1 MAAQNGRYKSMAE
14 RASDGVNDFVDGQ
27 VTSLGMDIASAIGGL
42 VDNGQGS
49 SQAAAQRLSQMQ
61 EQQKQ
66 AREQRRAQKID
77 SANQRANTLITAK
90 QQNYDRRMQA
100 EQRLAMFAAQG
111 REANPMIAADV
122 LDFD

>member
-1 MAAQNGRYKSMAE
+1 MAAQNGRYKGLAE
-14 RASDGVNDFVDGQ
+14 RASDGINDFVDGQ

-66 AREQRRAQKID
+66 AREQRRAQKTD
-77 SANQRANTLITAK
+77 TKNQRAKTFVDAK
-90 QQNYDRRMQA
+90 QRSYDREMQVKA
-100 EQRLAMFAAQG
+100 RLAMFGAG
-111 REANPMIAADV
+111 HGNSMVDADV
-122 LDFD
+122 PDFD

>member
-1 MAAQNGRYKSMAE
+1 MTEQNGRYKNVAE

-42 VDNGQGS
+42 LDNGQGG

-61 EQQKQ
+61 EQQKR
-66 AREQRRAQKID
+66 AREQRRTQKVD
-77 SANQRANTLITAK
+77 SANQRVNTLINAK
-90 QQNYDRRMQA
+90 QQSYDRRMQA

-111 REANPMIAADV
+111 REANPMIDADV

>member
-1 MAAQNGRYKSMAE
+1 MTTQDGRYKNVAE

-42 VDNGQGS
+42 LDNGQGG

-61 EQQKQ
+61 EQQKR
-66 AREQRRAQKID
+66 AREQRRAQKVD
-77 SANQRANTLITAK
+77 SANQRVNTLINAK
-90 QQNYDRRMQA
+90 QQSYDRRMQA

-111 REANPMIAADV
+111 REANPMIDADV

>member
-1 MAAQNGRYKSMAE
+1 MATQDGRYKNVAE

-42 VDNGQGS
+42 LDNGQGG

-61 EQQKQ
+61 EQQKR
-66 AREQRRAQKID
+66 AREQRRAQKVD
-77 SANQRANTLITAK
+77 SANQRVNTLINAK
-90 QQNYDRRMQA
+90 QQSYDRRMQA

-111 REANPMIAADV
+111 REANPMIDADV